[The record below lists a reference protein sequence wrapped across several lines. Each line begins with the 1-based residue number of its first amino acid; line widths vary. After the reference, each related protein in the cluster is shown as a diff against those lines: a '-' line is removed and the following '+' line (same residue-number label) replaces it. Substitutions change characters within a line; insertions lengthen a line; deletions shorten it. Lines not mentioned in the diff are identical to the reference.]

1 MLIYPNE
8 NNVWTMWDPDFDYQA
23 YNFRDI
29 EAVSEFGEAAQLG
42 AQDFINELASGQI
55 FPSVM
60 NGQEASTLYANYF
73 EGDNQ
78 ITMMNLEGGVEE
90 STAAELQEGAENLSE
105 VLVEVGE
112 EIVEFFAA
120 LVTTASE
127 AKGDSKG
134 KASKTRS
141 KLLNKRVENPSA
153 VIAASLAKGRAFRAK
168 SERDIVMIRA
178 GVATYSLTWLNG
190 DPNASDV
197 ITVNDW
203 RSSVSPFSHT
213 TVSPDPVGT
222 VFAFNHTENLGWYD
236 NTFGGEPVSNG
247 YIILNGPNGRFGVQI
262 HVPARV
268 FSIGTPPYYEV
279 FYSND
284 GTAPVTWTNPVS
296 DPSQR
301 YTFPD
306 SIGFSVTVQP
316 LASDT
321 TLSVTMLIKPLQS
334 TQA

>member
-1 MLIYPNE
+1 MHL
-8 NNVWTMWDPDFDYQA
+8 
-23 YNFRDI
+23 
-29 EAVSEFGEAAQLG
+29 
-42 AQDFINELASGQI
+42 
-55 FPSVM
+55 
-60 NGQEASTLYANYF
+60 
-73 EGDNQ
+73 
-78 ITMMNLEGGVEE
+78 
-90 STAAELQEGAENLSE
+90 
-105 VLVEVGE
+105 
-112 EIVEFFAA
+112 
-120 LVTTASE
+120 
-127 AKGDSKG
+127 
-134 KASKTRS
+134 
-141 KLLNKRVENPSA
+141 

-168 SERDIVMIRA
+168 SERDIVMIRKLPCRTRKLPEMVLIVMLGA

-262 HVPARV
+262 HMPARV

-334 TQA
+334 T